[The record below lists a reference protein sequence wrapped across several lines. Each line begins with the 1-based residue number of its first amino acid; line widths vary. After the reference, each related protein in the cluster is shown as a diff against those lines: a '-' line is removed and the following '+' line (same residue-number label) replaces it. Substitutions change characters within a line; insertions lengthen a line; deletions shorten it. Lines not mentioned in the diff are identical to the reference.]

1 MKEIHKVG
9 HPVFILSLT
18 LLILNDWFFK
28 TAFHNEITGKLSDFA
43 GLFAFPF
50 LISLLL
56 PKHKKSIHILTAL
69 LFIIWNSELSQ
80 VIISYLNQLSIPVG
94 RTIDITDNIALV
106 SILASYHCLN
116 HKLVLTLKPW
126 FQKGLIMVSCLAFM
140 ATSLPPQEYRAYVN
154 IDKEYTFEFSKRELV
169 SRLNMVQIKEVHRVN
184 KYSGAVDF
192 DSKTNVFH
200 YEGHSDT
207 LALILDPDVLR
218 DQDTIM
224 LKTALGKIMLSG
236 DQTNSQLKLL
246 TVYKIIPAS
255 DEKDYRAKAIKEFEK
270 RIVNEIKKYR

>member
-1 MKEIHKVG
+1 MKEFNKVG
-9 HPVFILSLT
+9 HPVFILSLS

-50 LISLLL
+50 LLSILF
-56 PKHKKSIHILTAL
+56 PKHKKLVHILTGL

-80 VIISYLNQLSIPVG
+80 VIIDYLNQLSIPVG
-94 RTIDITDNIALV
+94 RTIDITDSIALV
-106 SILASYHCLN
+106 SIFASYHCLN
-116 HKLVLTLKPW
+116 TKIALPLKPL

-140 ATSLPPQEYRAYVN
+140 ATSLPPMEKREYVN
-154 IDKEYTFEFSKRELV
+154 IDKEYAFEFSKRELV
-169 SRLNMVQIKEVHRVN
+169 SRLNMVQIKEVHRIN
-184 KYSGAVDF
+184 KFSGTVDF
-192 DSKTNVFH
+192 DAETNVFH
-200 YEGHSDT
+200 FQGLSDT
-207 LALILDPDVLR
+207 LALILDPNTLN

-224 LKTALGKIMLSG
+224 LTTSLAAIMLSG

-246 TVYKIIPAS
+246 TVYRLVPAT
-255 DEKDYRAKAIKEFEK
+255 DEENYRAKAIKEFEK

>member
-1 MKEIHKVG
+1 MKEINKVG

-50 LISLLL
+50 LISSLF

-80 VIISYLNQLSIPVG
+80 VIITYLNQLSIPVG

-106 SILASYHCLN
+106 SILASYYCLN
-116 HKLVLTLKPW
+116 NKLALTLKPL

-140 ATSLPPQEYRAYVN
+140 ATSLPPQEYREYVN

-169 SRLNMVQIKEVHRVN
+169 SRLNMVQIKEVHRLN
-184 KYSGAVDF
+184 KYSGSVDF
-192 DSKTNVFH
+192 DSETNVFH
-200 YEGHSDT
+200 FQGQSDT
-207 LALILDPDVLR
+207 LALMLDPNALR

-224 LKTALGKIMLSG
+224 LKTALADIMLSG

-246 TVYKIIPAS
+246 TVYKVVPVF

-270 RIVNEIKKYR
+270 RIVNEIRKYR